1 MTFPY
6 AVLPALVL
14 LAAPG
19 RAAGDEGDG
28 GYYLELGAGLATFSE
43 IDTTAG
49 SADFESGY
57 SLDVLLG
64 HRWCQVFDTGLD
76 FSLEGEAYYAKV
88 GLDDQLLIPSSSLV
102 DYLAHGGVL
111 LGGVIDWP
119 CSEHISFYGGAGAGL
134 ATSLTLDS
142 KGDASSEIDLE
153 DDTAFIVQGKLGVR
167 YTMAQ
172 NLSWFLQYK
181 HLQSEDI
188 TASDSFLDQS
198 FDFDI
203 AEDAVEV
210 GVRWGL

>member
-1 MTFPY
+1 MTSPY

-19 RAAGDEGDG
+19 RAAGDELDEGF
-28 GYYLELGAGLATFSE
+28 YLELGAGLATFSE
-43 IDTTAG
+43 IDTSAG

-57 SLDVLLG
+57 SLDALLG
-64 HRWCQVFDTGLD
+64 HRWCEVFDTSLG

-88 GLDDQLLIPSSSLV
+88 GFDDQLVIPSSSRV

-111 LGGVIDWP
+111 LNGVVDWP
-119 CSEHISFYGGAGAGL
+119 CSQRITFYGGAGAGL

-142 KGDASSEIDLE
+142 KGDASSDPDIE

-167 YTMAQ
+167 YAMAE
-172 NLSWFLQYK
+172 NLHWFLQYK
-181 HLQSEDI
+181 HLESEDI
-188 TASDSFLDQS
+188 TATDAFLDQS

-203 AEDAVEV
+203 SEDAVEV
-210 GVRWGL
+210 GLRWGF